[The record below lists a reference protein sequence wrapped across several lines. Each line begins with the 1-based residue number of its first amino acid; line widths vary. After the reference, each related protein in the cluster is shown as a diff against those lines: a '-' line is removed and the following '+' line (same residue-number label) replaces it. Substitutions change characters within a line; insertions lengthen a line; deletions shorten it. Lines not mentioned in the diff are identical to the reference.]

1 MELKQLP
8 WLMSVGTGLQRILPE
23 AYEKWAGQINSWFS
37 ETTIKG
43 QQDFDVAK
51 KKFASGNTAG
61 QRGQYVLT
69 HMLFPMVA
77 VKTLEWLCKTA
88 IM

>member
-43 QQDFDVAK
+43 QPRFRCCKEEVCEREHGRSTWAVSTDPHAVFDGG
-51 KKFASGNTAG
+51 S
-61 QRGQYVLT
+61 
-69 HMLFPMVA
+69 
-77 VKTLEWLCKTA
+77 
-88 IM
+88 